1 MLFRTRGLSQKTTK
15 LLVFKLYNRKVRVA
29 SESAAAVVKFVAAE
43 FNES

>member
-15 LLVFKLYNRKVRVA
+15 LLVFKLYNRKVA

>member
-15 LLVFKLYNRKVRVA
+15 LLVLYNRKVA
-29 SESAAAVVKFVAAE
+29 SESAAAVVKFVHAAE